1 MKQKKLFIP
10 GPTHVLDETL
20 QAMARYPMGHRS
32 QTYKD
37 LHLKVVAGI
46 QKALFT
52 EQTILLSTSSATG
65 LMEATVRNL
74 VHKRAANF
82 TCGAFSE
89 RWAEITALCD
99 LPQDT
104 FSVPWGQAN
113 TPDQVRKVLASRQ
126 YDVVTVV
133 HNETS
138 TGVTNP
144 IAEIAAVVREFPEVL
159 LCVDS
164 VSGMTGLP
172 FYFDEWG
179 VDVVFASVQKACALP
194 PGFSVMA
201 ISDKALA
208 RAGETPVARKG
219 FYFDLNRMAK
229 AGAKGQTPVT
239 PSIPHLFGLES
250 QLDRMLTETMEARF
264 QRHRAMADRTREWG
278 QTRFGLFAGTGYE
291 SDTVT
296 CFANSSGIDLGEM
309 IQKADSEGFIVSGGY
324 GVLKGKTFRIGHMG
338 EHTLAGVEELL
349 SVLDDIIAEME
360 GMQSK

>member
-1 MKQKKLFIP
+1 MKRKKLFIP

-20 QAMARYPMGHRS
+20 QVMARYPIGHRS
-32 QTYKD
+32 QVYKD

-46 QKALFT
+46 QKILFT
-52 EQTILLSTSSATG
+52 EQTVLLSTSSATG

-89 RWAEITALCD
+89 RWAEITALCG

-104 FSVPWGQAN
+104 YPVEWGLAN
-113 TPDQVRKVLASRQ
+113 KPRQVREALESGR
-126 YDVVTVV
+126 YDVVTIV

-144 IAEIAAVVREFPEVL
+144 LPEIAAVVQEFPDVL

-164 VSGMTGLP
+164 VSGMAGLP

-179 VDVVFASVQKACALP
+179 VDVVFASVQKAWALP
-194 PGFSVMA
+194 PGFSIMA

-208 RAGETPVARKG
+208 RAAQTPTAQKG
-219 FYFDLNRMAK
+219 FYFDLSRLAK
-229 AGAKGQTPVT
+229 SGAKGQTPIT
-239 PSIPHLFGLES
+239 PSIPHLYGLES
-250 QLDRMLTETMEARF
+250 QVERILSETPAVRF
-264 QRHRAMADRTREWG
+264 QRHRDMATRTRDWG
-278 QTRFGLFAGTGYE
+278 AERFGLFAEPGYE

-296 CFANSSGIDLGEM
+296 CFSNLREIDLSQM
-309 IQKADSEGFIVSGGY
+309 IQHAEREGFIVSGGY
-324 GVLKGKTFRIGHMG
+324 GNLKGKTFRIGHMG
-338 EHTLAGVEELL
+338 EHTVAGLEELL
-349 SVLDDIIAEME
+349 KVLDNAIAQME
-360 GMQSK
+360 GIDLK

>member
-1 MKQKKLFIP
+1 MNRKKLFIP
-10 GPTHVLDETL
+10 GPTHVLEETL
-20 QAMARYPMGHRS
+20 QAMAQYPMGHRS
-32 QTYKD
+32 QAYKD
-37 LHLKVVAGI
+37 LHLKVVSGI
-46 QKALFT
+46 QKVLFT

-74 VHKRAANF
+74 VHQRAANF

-89 RWAEITALCD
+89 RWAEITAMCG
-99 LPQDT
+99 LPQGT
-104 FSVPWGQAN
+104 FSVEWGQAN
-113 TPDQVRKVLASRQ
+113 KPEQVREVLESGR

-144 IAEIAAVVREFPEVL
+144 MAEIAAVVKEFPEVL

-164 VSGMTGLP
+164 VSGMAGLP

-179 VDVVFASVQKACALP
+179 VDVVFASVQKAWALP
-194 PGFSVMA
+194 PGFSIMA

-208 RAGETPVARKG
+208 RANQSPTTQKG

-229 AGAKGQTPVT
+229 SGAKGQTPIT

-250 QLDRMLTETMEARF
+250 QLERMASETMEARF
-264 QRHRAMADRTREWG
+264 QRHRDMADRTRAWG
-278 QTRFGLFAGTGYE
+278 SGRFGLFAEEGYA

-296 CFANSSGIDLGEM
+296 CFSNPNKTDLSRM
-309 IQKADSEGFIVSGGY
+309 IQLADGEGFSVSGGY
-324 GVLKGKTFRIGHMG
+324 GNLKGKTFRIGHMG
-338 EHTLAGVEELL
+338 EHTLDGLEELL
-349 SVLDDIIAEME
+349 SVLDGILAEME
-360 GMQSK
+360 GADLT